1 MGNHVKESLTLSP
14 YLLWFLLHGAQV
26 GITMLSFQR
35 YFVTGAEQDSWV
47 SLLLVGIS
55 MHVITWLMFFVL
67 KNAKAGDIISLHQQ
81 LFGKWLGKFLTLCF
95 YGYTLLFVITEIRLY
110 VEVLHVWVFPNTPIW
125 IFSLMILILC
135 IYLVS
140 GGLRVV
146 AGVCFF
152 CIVIPSILLFTLY
165 FPLKDAHWT
174 NFLPLFNHNFY
185 EYAESAYHSLTL
197 FTGVEFLLL
206 LYPFIKNNEKSQKWA
221 HIGMV
226 HTTSLYL
233 FITFVSFSF
242 FNIQQ
247 LEHTIWPTLI
257 LSKIIQFPFLERF
270 DYIYVYN
277 WFLII
282 VARCCVPLWAGTRI
296 LRKEFG
302 FNARPSLWITC
313 TIVFVCLIPLT
324 GQKIIEKLDSLL
336 SVAGGILLYGYIPF
350 LFLLIL
356 IINFIKKRNI
366 SKVRGNQ

>member
-1 MGNHVKESLTLSP
+1 MGNRVKDSLTLSP

-26 GITMLSFQR
+26 GIAMLSFQR
-35 YFVTGAEQDSWV
+35 YIITGAEQDSWV

-55 MHVITWLMFFVL
+55 LHFIIWIMFFVL
-67 KNAKAGDIISLHQQ
+67 KNADSGDIISLHQQ
-81 LFGKWLGKFLTLCF
+81 LFGKWVGKCLTLGF
-95 YGYTLLFVITEIRLY
+95 YGYILLFVTTEIRLY
-110 VEVLHVWVFPNTPIW
+110 VEVLHVWVFPNIRIW
-125 IFSLMILILC
+125 VFSLMILIIC

-152 CIVIPSILLFTLY
+152 CIFIPSLLLLTLY
-165 FPLKDAHWT
+165 FPLKSAHWT
-174 NFLPLFNHNFY
+174 NFLPIFNHQFDD
-185 EYAESAYHSLTL
+185 YAQSAYHSLTL
-197 FTGVEFLLL
+197 FTGVEFLLV

-221 HIGMV
+221 HIGVV
-226 HTTSLYL
+226 HTTLLYL
-233 FITFVSFSF
+233 FIIFVSFSY

-270 DYIYVYN
+270 DYLYVYN

-296 LRKEFG
+296 LRKTFG
-302 FNARPSLWITC
+302 IKARPSLWITC
-313 TIVFVCLIPLT
+313 TLVFVCLIPLK
-324 GQKIIEKLDSLL
+324 GQKIIEKLDFLL
-336 SVAGGILLYGYIPF
+336 TVTGGILLYGYIPF

-356 IINFIKKRNI
+356 IINFIKKKNI
-366 SKVRGNQ
+366 VKVRGNQ